1 MSENQPNKSESVRS
15 SVWPAWDH
23 RRTSAFLVGL
33 VVIVIGSLIAA
44 ELIGS
49 IAGGSAS
56 PIQVLLELAI
66 AISAIHLVS
75 VCAGLWF
82 ADQDL
87 RWLVVAS
94 AFALAGLFCLAQ
106 LLGYLDGGANWQEQ
120 SALGGNSAVAVA
132 LLASV
137 FALTAGRLNV
147 RVATTAIG
155 TLVVAAAIL
164 FYVLRADAGV
174 LNAAA
179 ITSFNAGLYLVAIS
193 RALVTTRGRGIDATG
208 AAIGLACLL
217 GLAGEVV
224 AFSSGSATGVA
235 VLFCQLGVLVTL
247 YIALFVLALLVPY
260 GRARHAEAFFRTLVE
275 SSPAGIVL
283 SRADRILHANQAFL
297 DLLGFASL
305 KQAREAYLWDLG
317 VEDSEERESEA
328 SWSRAPDAGQGGS
341 EKTEPVN
348 IDSTAHGEFRDGR
361 DRAGR
366 GEPNTVV
373 RRLAARDGRI
383 IHARVEHAD
392 VVVPDGKATLTY
404 FIDFSKT
411 VEAQEQLKRVANY
424 DVLTGLPNRTMLR
437 GQLEQALRVAGRIG
451 DMVAVLFIDL
461 DQFKQVNDTLG
472 HASGDELLKMVADR
486 LRNVSR
492 KEDTLG
498 RLGGDEFILVGEH
511 IQSRNGAATLAAK
524 LIQALDTPF
533 NLEGHEVFVGGS
545 IGVSLY
551 PHDAED
557 ASTMIR
563 NADVAMY
570 HAKRGGGPRVA
581 FYEEE
586 MNARALERLE
596 LGTELR
602 WALDRDEF
610 EMFYQPRVD
619 LKSGRLA
626 GVEALLRWRSPTRGL
641 ILPEKIIPRLEES
654 SLITQLGRQVLAKAC
669 HAAMKWRAQGFGRI
683 PVAVNL
689 SAAQFRGSV
698 VEDVEV
704 ALSASGLPHEDLELE
719 ITESLLFRDY
729 EQARVPLEKL
739 TAKGVR
745 AALDDF
751 GTGYSSLSSLHH
763 LPVHFVKI
771 DRSFV
776 QALQPGRNT
785 IVAAIVNVAHTL
797 GMRVIA
803 EGVETTDQRD
813 ILIELGCDE
822 MQGYLFARA
831 MSAEEFLVWLGK
843 HHKPQLVAVSDDS

>member
-1 MSENQPNKSESVRS
+1 MVVVVVIAAGLAGS
-15 SVWPAWDH
+15 SGYSLPYATYMIVE
-23 RRTSAFLVGL
+23 LL
-33 VVIVIGSLIAA
+33 IVIGAA
-44 ELIGS
+44 HI
-49 IAGGSAS
+49 
-56 PIQVLLELAI
+56 
-66 AISAIHLVS
+66 VS

-82 ADQDL
+82 ADREL
-87 RWLVVAS
+87 KWLVLAI
-94 AFALAGLFCLAQ
+94 AFGIAVCFSIGQ
-106 LLGYLDGGANWQEQ
+106 LLGYLDGVPIDAGSNLMWGWARD
-120 SALGGNSAVAVA
+120 SAVCVA

-137 FALTAGRLNV
+137 FVMSAPGLGARLTVLVGICLLVAGAALFVLLHTGADLAGYGE
-147 RVATTAIG
+147 RVA
-155 TLVVAAAIL
+155 L
-164 FYVLRADAGV
+164 
-174 LNAAA
+174 
-179 ITSFNAGLYLVAIS
+179 FNAVLYLVALA
-193 RALVTTRGRGIDATG
+193 RAAFGLRADGRD
-208 AAIGLACLL
+208 
-217 GLAGEVV
+217 
-224 AFSSGSATGVA
+224 
-235 VLFCQLGVLVTL
+235 GVLVALGCATLFGLLSELGRTFAGGATEDVVLLLRVAVFATL
-247 YIALFVLALLVPY
+247 YYGLFVLGLLRPY
-260 GRARHAEAFFRTLVE
+260 RYARHAEAFFRTLVE

-283 SRADRILHANQAFL
+283 SRAGRILHANQAFL
-297 DLLGFASL
+297 DLMGFESL
-305 KQAREAYLWDLG
+305 NKAREALLWDLEAQDPEEAERYHRARERGDRG
-317 VEDSEERESEA
+317 V
-328 SWSRAPDAGQGGS
+328 
-341 EKTEPVN
+341 
-348 IDSTAHGEFRDGR
+348 
-361 DRAGR
+361 
-366 GEPNTVV
+366 PNTVV
-373 RRLAARDGRI
+373 RRLAARDGRV

-392 VVVPDGKATLTY
+392 VNMPDGGATLTY

-411 VEAQEQLKRVANY
+411 VEAQEQLKRIANY

-437 GQLEQALRVAGRIG
+437 EQLEQALRVATRTE

-472 HASGDELLKMVADR
+472 HASGDELLKLVAYR
-486 LRNVSR
+486 LKEVCR

-498 RLGGDEFILVGEH
+498 RLGGDEFIVVGQH
-511 IQSRNGAATLAAK
+511 VQSRSGAATLAAK

-533 NLEGHEVFVGGS
+533 NLEGHEIFVGGS
-545 IGVSLY
+545 IGVSIF
-551 PHDAED
+551 PHDAPD

-610 EMFYQPRVD
+610 ELFYQPRVD
-619 LKSGRLA
+619 LKTGRIS
-626 GVEALLRWRSPTRGL
+626 GVEALLRWRSPSRGL
-641 ILPEKIIPRLEES
+641 VLPEKFIPRLEES
-654 SLITQLGRQVLAKAC
+654 GLITQLGRQVLAKAC
-669 HAAMKWRAQGFGRI
+669 HAAMEWRSRGNGRI
-683 PVAVNL
+683 PVAVNI

-698 VEDVEV
+698 VEDVEL

-776 QALQPGRNT
+776 RALQPGRNT

-803 EGVETTDQRD
+803 EGVETVEQRD

-831 MSAEEFLVWLGK
+831 MPAEEFSGWLSA
-843 HHKPQLVAVSDDS
+843 HSAPQLFAVRQDS